1 MKQISIG
8 QTTNADVYLDGNRL
22 VGRVKEFKLDKVA
35 YERVEHAALGMVG
48 KAKLPGRQLEAIDAK
63 ISWIW
68 LETAILLK
76 TADPT
81 RAVSLQFEKFVDVFD
96 ADGLILSE
104 GYRIL
109 TQVKL
114 LFAEEEMGAFKAGDD
129 AVGVEH
135 SCSVTRLMV
144 KSTETDAF
152 IREFDLFEGINR
164 VNGKDVW
171 PRY

>member
-8 QTTNADVYLDGNRL
+8 QTTNADAYLDGNRL
-22 VGRVKEFKLDKVA
+22 VGRIKEFKLDKVG
-35 YERVEHAALGMVG
+35 YERVEHSALGMVG
-48 KAKLPGRQLEAIDAK
+48 KANLPGRQLEAIEAK
-63 ISWIW
+63 ISWSW
-68 LETAILLK
+68 LETGVMLR
-76 TADPT
+76 TASPNK
-81 RAVSLQFEKFVDVFD
+81 ALSLQFEKFVDLFD
-96 ADGLILSE
+96 ADGLIEAE
-104 GYRIL
+104 GYRII

-114 LFAEEEMGAFKAGDD
+114 LFAEEEMGAFKVGD

-135 SCSVTRLMV
+135 TCSVTRLVV